1 MIYLDYSASTPVD
14 KKVLKRFN
22 DICLLA
28 LGNANSIHQLGNH
41 CEDLVLASE
50 VTILDLLNL
59 PKDLFEVVFTSGAS
73 EANNLAIKGLA
84 GAYPERKHII
94 MTSFEH
100 STVIA
105 PVAFLQ
111 KQGYEVDLIHLQK
124 NGLID
129 VDELVSKIRSD
140 TLLVTVLAVNSELGI
155 HQPIEE
161 IAKIVR
167 HYPGVYFHS
176 DATQSIGK
184 AKYDFSN
191 LDLIS
196 CSGHKIYGIKG
207 VGALIKRRDIR
218 LEPQI
223 SGGSTHNPFRSG
235 TPAHPLVDSFAYALK
250 LMVEGYDKH
259 HAKVLRLNRYLHQAI
274 DSLPHVVVN
283 SNELSIPQII
293 NISVLGKPSIE
304 TMHYLERKGIFIST
318 YTACSSKLS
327 QSKSVLALT
336 GDVARAQTSI
346 RISLSHLT
354 TYAEVDALI
363 AALKEWTK

>member
-14 KKVLKRFN
+14 KKVLKHFN
-22 DICLLA
+22 HTCLTA
-28 LGNANSIHQLGNH
+28 LGNANSIHALGNH
-41 CEDLVLASE
+41 CEDLVLQSE
-50 VTILDLLNL
+50 AHILDLLQL
-59 PKDLFEVVFTSGAS
+59 PQPLFEVIFTSGAS

-84 GAYPERKHII
+84 AAYPERKHII

-111 KQGYEVDLIHLQK
+111 KQGYEVDLIHLQS
-124 NGLID
+124 NGLIN
-129 VDELVSKIRSD
+129 VDELVSKIRPD

-161 IAKIVR
+161 IAQIVR
-167 HYPGVYFHS
+167 RYPGVFFHS
-176 DATQSIGK
+176 DATQSVGK
-184 AKYDFSN
+184 VKYDFSN

-196 CSGHKIYGIKG
+196 CSAHKIYGIKG

-235 TPAHPLVDSFAYALK
+235 TPAHPLIDSFAFALK
-250 LMVEGYDKH
+250 QMVEEYEKH
-259 HAKVLRLNRYLHQAI
+259 HKKVVKLNQYVHAAI
-274 DSLPHVVVN
+274 DHLPHVVVN

-293 NISVLGKPSIE
+293 NISVLGRPSLD
-304 TMHYLERKGIFIST
+304 TMHYLESKGIFIST
-318 YTACSSKLS
+318 YTACSSKLN

-336 GDVARAQTSI
+336 GDVERAKTSV

-363 AALKEWTK
+363 EALKEWTK